1 MAKLFKTEG
10 NYAYI
15 HAELG
20 SDLFGDGTIDRP
32 FASHAKADTLG
43 KAKIL
48 RGTLVE
54 NGVSHTTGDEKYQFI
69 AGDAVWGRCNNIRV
83 SGARNDSPMTDCI
96 VLGSVGVNSRCTR
109 SIIKG
114 GVSSN
119 WLTSCVL
126 MNSRTSLRETVDS
139 IIVNNMDFYYNY
151 TTFIYNIF
159 PSTCNFFYNNVAY
172 SAVWVNDP
180 FENIRLLK
188 KAIDPTWSEFGE
200 NTDIDNR
207 LGTIN
212 VNGQKIET
220 CQIVWEQKDGGVLPN
235 IFTAYEADGV
245 TPSDFHLNPD
255 LNNVAL
261 RASET
266 GNFVGALP
274 PAQTKTISNTFKNV
288 NANGTITAT
297 SGLIMSID
305 PVTGLLTNNLDPATY
320 NGQEWNR
327 FIAPESGDLGSQAT
341 FKGVNNMNFA
351 TGQTSGVYI
360 GKKQTLFG
368 PELFPKSGTFA
379 LEANKQYKVIDI
391 SPDSTFPADTGIT
404 IKKEGT
410 MDVQVGRS
418 GVFFTV
424 LDVTGYTFQAN
435 NSQVSIVEVLATPF
449 ESVECTAYVNGT
461 TPSSLLPRFSCPM
474 NEDVL
479 ILYHRQTDTPVLFS
493 EIANNKHAYFQSFA
507 VSNAD
512 SEYYALITDTVNYI
526 SKPINLRYCQIE
538 VNIHFDKLL
547 RI

>member
-1 MAKLFKTEG
+1 MAKLFKTIDPTH
-10 NYAYI
+10 AYI

-32 FASHAKADTLG
+32 YASHAKATT
-43 KAKIL
+43 KSIYKIL
-48 RGTLVE
+48 RGTLIE
-54 NGVSHTTGDEKYQFI
+54 NGVGRTYGDEKYQTVVCSTNI
-69 AGDAVWGRCNNIRV
+69 GNSQNLRARTIGDSQNCIVSGDMTRSSGCICGGSAGWTDCNNSTTREVRDLSSTVDLICYDKCYV
-83 SGARNDSPMTDCI
+83 ISGANKGYWVLPSSCIFYWNNTLIQSP
-96 VLGSVGVNSRCTR
+96 
-109 SIIKG
+109 
-114 GVSSN
+114 
-119 WLTSCVL
+119 
-126 MNSRTSLRETVDS
+126 
-139 IIVNNMDFYYNY
+139 
-151 TTFIYNIF
+151 
-159 PSTCNFFYNNVAY
+159 
-172 SAVWVNDP
+172 VWVNDS

-188 KAIDPTWSEFGE
+188 KVIEPGWSEIGA
-200 NTDIDNR
+200 NTIIDNFF
-207 LGTIN
+207 GTIN

-235 IFTAYEADGV
+235 IFAAYEVDGV
-245 TPSDFHLNPD
+245 TPSDLHLNPD

-288 NANGTITAT
+288 NANGTITTAN
-297 SGLIMSID
+297 GLIMSID
-305 PVTGLLTNNLDPATY
+305 PVTGLLTNNLDPTTY

-327 FIAPESGDLGSQAT
+327 FTAPVSGDLGSQST

-360 GKKQTLFG
+360 GKNQPLFG
-368 PELFPKSGTFA
+368 PELFPKSGIFS
-379 LEANKQYKVIDI
+379 LEANKRYKVIDI

-418 GVFFTV
+418 GVFFTA
-424 LDVTGYTFQAN
+424 LDITGYTFQAN

-493 EIANNKHAYFQSFA
+493 EIANNKHAYFQNFA

-526 SKPINLRYCQIE
+526 SKPVNLRYCQIE